1 MCDKMLL
8 IIWTDRNPL
17 QYIIFLTIFMYVLLQ
32 QWAPLE
38 QSYLKTSELRSR
50 FDKSEVIF
58 WLVLCHKVYYTVGI
72 KKIWGGDLLVIQLT
86 KNGSIQHNIKI
97 LTNHIIDEWTLKT
110 FITWSPIFGSSH
122 FRLMICYCI
131 CMYSLHTPAEN
142 KDESQRERGGEDED

>member
-1 MCDKMLL
+1 MWQNAPDNLDWQKS
-8 IIWTDRNPL
+8 TAV
-17 QYIIFLTIFMYVLLQ
+17 YYFLDNFYVCPFTTMSTPGTVLLKNKWTKIKVWQ
-32 QWAPLE
+32 IW
-38 QSYLKTSELRSR
+38 SNFR
-50 FDKSEVIF
+50 
-58 WLVLCHKVYYTVGI
+58 LVLCHKVYYTVGI